1 MSGHS
6 YHLEHTDQRPLRRR
20 RCTGLPDTLEC
31 VKSLPHGESGT
42 VGVGRQRGLGL
53 VSFPSEP
60 SMTASA
66 FKASVNFISNLEAGV
81 TSGCW
86 QFKPKP
92 LAWLCLSSGSLTG
105 KGSGE

>member
-6 YHLEHTDQRPLRRR
+6 YHLEHTDQRSLRRR
-20 RCTGLPDTLEC
+20 RCTGLPDTLS
-31 VKSLPHGESGT
+31 VKSLPQGVSGT

-60 SMTASA
+60 SVTASA

-86 QFKPKP
+86 QFKLKP
-92 LAWLCLSSGSLTG
+92 LTWLCLSSGSLTG
-105 KGSGE
+105 KGRGE